1 VSAASELLITGGG
14 TGGHVSPGLG
24 VAAVWQA
31 RHGEGSAS
39 WVGRLDGVE
48 QAMAERAGLAFQG
61 LDSAAFKRQWTL
73 NNLAIPGV
81 LLKGLRQGTELI
93 RARRPAAVLM
103 TGGYVGL
110 PLSLAALR
118 EGVPLV
124 LLEPNAVPGLANR
137 LLKPLAAR
145 LCLAYPPASPDPK
158 CVVTGTPC
166 RPLAAPGKAE
176 ARAALGLDPDKRTLL
191 VLPGSQAARSINAA
205 LRDSLA
211 ALADRAGH
219 WQWIWMGGTAEMVA
233 NETAAARSA
242 MAIQV
247 RGFIQDVGL
256 AYAASDLVL
265 CRSGASTLAELGL
278 LGLPSLQVPYPHATG
293 DHQRANAAAFSRAG
307 AAQMLDE
314 ADLAPSTLQAGLR
327 ALLDDAPRLAAMAA
341 AARGLGKPDAAQMVA
356 DQVELAAGLSA
367 QATGDQ
373 HAQ

>member
-1 VSAASELLITGGG
+1 MDAQQPV
-14 TGGHVSPGLG
+14 H
-24 VAAVWQA
+24 
-31 RHGEGSAS
+31 
-39 WVGRLDGVE
+39 
-48 QAMAERAGLAFQG
+48 
-61 LDSAAFKRQWTL
+61 
-73 NNLAIPGV
+73 PGV

-118 EGVPLV
+118 AGVPLV

-145 LCLAYPPASPDPK
+145 LCLAFPSASPDPK

-166 RPLAAPGKAE
+166 RPLAAPPKAE
-176 ARAALGLDPDKRTLL
+176 ALAALGLDPAKRTLL

-233 NETAAARSA
+233 KRNGGGAFP
-242 MAIQV
+242 MAVQV

-256 AYAASDLVL
+256 AYAACDLVL

-293 DHQRANAAAFSRAG
+293 NHQRANAAAFAKAG

-314 ADLAPSTLQAGLR
+314 TDLVPSTLQAGLR
-327 ALLDDAPRLAAMAA
+327 ALNGRPGPAGHHGGRR
-341 AARGLGKPDAAQMVA
+341 ARPGQAGRGSNGGRPSGARRR
-356 DQVELAAGLSA
+356 VERPGHRR
-367 QATGDQ
+367 TPC
-373 HAQ
+373 

>member
-1 VSAASELLITGGG
+1 VSAAPELLITGGG

-31 RHGEGSAS
+31 RRGAGSAA
-39 WVGRLDGVE
+39 WVGRPEGVE
-48 QAMAERAGLAFQG
+48 QEMAERAGLAFHP

-118 EGVPLV
+118 ERVPLV

-137 LLKPLAAR
+137 LLKPLAAK
-145 LCLAYPPASPDPK
+145 LCLAYPPASPDEK

-166 RPLAAPGKAE
+166 RPLAALD
-176 ARAALGLDPDKRTLL
+176 RAQALANLGLDPAKRTLL
-191 VLPGSQAARSINAA
+191 VLPGSQAARAINAS
-205 LRDSLA
+205 LRDSLE
-211 ALADRAGH
+211 ALADKAGQ

-233 NETAAARSA
+233 NEAAAARSA
-242 MAIQV
+242 MTIQV

-256 AYAASDLVL
+256 AYAACDLVL

-293 DHQRANAAAFSRAG
+293 DHQRANACVFAQAG
-307 AAQMLDE
+307 AARMLDPE
-314 ADLAPSTLQAGLR
+314 ALSPATLQTALR
-327 ALLDDAPRLAAMAA
+327 ELLDDPGTLARMAA
-341 AARGLGKPDAAQMVA
+341 AARGLGRPGAAERVVDA
-356 DQVELAAGLSA
+356 VELAAGLQGGA
-367 QATGDQ
+367 FGDA
-373 HAQ
+373 HA